1 MTEGSSSPPRV
12 FAVVPCAGVG
22 ARSGASG
29 PKQYVALAGWPMV
42 AHTLRALFDV
52 ACIDTLQVVL
62 TPADSIFD
70 EQVRPHLPSAQ
81 LARLRVSHSGGDTR
95 AQTVLGGL
103 RDLAAAGARDQDWV
117 LVHDAARCLV
127 RPEQVQRLVDA
138 CEGDAVGGLLAL
150 PVADTLKSEADG
162 RVDAT
167 LDRRGKWAA
176 QTPQMFRLGPLRDA
190 LQRAGDAATD
200 ESSAVEAAG
209 HRPLL
214 VVGSAE
220 NFKVTYPDDFA
231 LAERLLATRGS

>member
-1 MTEGSSSPPRV
+1 MTDGPSSPPRV
-12 FAVVPCAGVG
+12 FALVPCAGLG

-29 PKQYVALAGWPMV
+29 PKQYVPLAGLPMV
-42 AHTLRALFDV
+42 VHTLRALFNVD
-52 ACIDTLQVVL
+52 CIDTLQVVL
-62 TPADSIFD
+62 SPADPVFD
-70 EQVRPHLPSAQ
+70 VQVRPRLSSAQ
-81 LARLRVSHSGGDTR
+81 AARLRVSHSGGDTR

-103 RDLAAAGARDQDWV
+103 KDLASAGARDDDWV

-127 RPEQVQRLVDA
+127 RPGQVQRLIDA
-138 CEGDAVGGLLAL
+138 CLGDAVGGLLAL
-150 PVADTLKSEADG
+150 PVADTLKAEAEG

-167 LDRRGKWAA
+167 IDRRGKWAA
-176 QTPQMFRLGPLRDA
+176 QTPQMFRLGPLREA
-190 LQRAGDAATD
+190 LLRAGGAVTD

-214 VVGSAE
+214 VAGSAE